1 MRWQHGNIACHC
13 HRANNLRTQHIW
25 SLDWRFCKSN
35 IHRQSD
41 FTTEDNQHYLC
52 FINSQVTTAESFN
65 ITIKWF
71 SFEIIDWLQFLSS
84 FLQLQSI
91 LTGTSKYINFRIKQ
105 LQKIHQKCNRKNWTL
120 SAALIITQNFNFATS
135 PNSFYWFL
143 YWMYIVCKAKNVSIF
158 SSEFLYHKLKDYA
171 WHLQNPHNTCMREI
185 KMERKHF
192 PEHSWVYFP
201 VILIKNSISNQS
213 IPKKM

>member
-1 MRWQHGNIACHC
+1 MIFLWNYWLVAI
-13 HRANNLRTQHIW
+13 
-25 SLDWRFCKSN
+25 
-35 IHRQSD
+35 
-41 FTTEDNQHYLC
+41 
-52 FINSQVTTAESFN
+52 FI
-65 ITIKWF
+65 K
-71 SFEIIDWLQFLSS
+71 

-158 SSEFLYHKLKDYA
+158 SSEFLYHKLKDYLA
-171 WHLQNPHNTCMREI
+171 STKNTHTHMYERNQNGEKT
-185 KMERKHF
+185 F
-192 PEHSWVYFP
+192 SWTFMS
-201 VILIKNSISNQS
+201 LLSCDFD
-213 IPKKM
+213 

>member
-1 MRWQHGNIACHC
+1 MATWPVSPSPGELPQNSTHLESRLEVFVSLTWQ
-13 HRANNLRTQHIW
+13 TE
-25 SLDWRFCKSN
+25 
-35 IHRQSD
+35 SD
-41 FTTEDNQHYLC
+41 LTTEDNQHYLC

-120 SAALIITQNFNFATS
+120 SAALIITQNFNYATS

-158 SSEFLYHKLKDYA
+158 SSEFL
-171 WHLQNPHNTCMREI
+171 
-185 KMERKHF
+185 
-192 PEHSWVYFP
+192 
-201 VILIKNSISNQS
+201 
-213 IPKKM
+213 

>member
-1 MRWQHGNIACHC
+1 MIFLWNYWLVAI
-13 HRANNLRTQHIW
+13 
-25 SLDWRFCKSN
+25 
-35 IHRQSD
+35 
-41 FTTEDNQHYLC
+41 
-52 FINSQVTTAESFN
+52 FI
-65 ITIKWF
+65 K
-71 SFEIIDWLQFLSS
+71 

-158 SSEFLYHKLKDYA
+158 SSEFLYHKLKDYLA
-171 WHLQNPHNTCMREI
+171 STKNTHTCMREI

-201 VILIKNSISNQS
+201 VILIKHSISNQS
-213 IPKKM
+213 IPKILSKLKL